1 MIKLDNA
8 LLAELGLADLPVSHR
23 RAILQILYEELEYR
37 VGMHLASAMS
47 SLQLSQFR
55 RFIEASDR
63 DAALVFLNREFANY
77 REVVAAE
84 FDGLRAEIAAHLQDI
99 RALCG
104 IYSEIQIELPPTKD
118 PWRRPRESADS

>member
-63 DAALVFLNREFANY
+63 DAALVFLE
-77 REVVAAE
+77 
-84 FDGLRAEIAAHLQDI
+84 
-99 RALCG
+99 
-104 IYSEIQIELPPTKD
+104 
-118 PWRRPRESADS
+118 